1 MYLIVGLGNPEQD
14 YSKTRHNMGF
24 EVINKI
30 SSKYNISVNKL
41 KFNALYGTGIIEE
54 EKVVLVKPQT
64 FMNLSGESIIEFVKF
79 YKIDINKLI
88 VIYDDIDTKPG
99 IIRIRKMGGPG
110 THNGMKSV
118 VNNLKTDK
126 FPRVR
131 VGIGMPERKTDL
143 INYVIG
149 HINEEE
155 YNNLLIGVNK
165 AENAITEILKND
177 IDIAMNK
184 YNNI

>member
-118 VNNLKTDK
+118 VNILKTDK

>member
-118 VNNLKTDK
+118 VKILETDK

>member
-118 VNNLKTDK
+118 VKILKTDK